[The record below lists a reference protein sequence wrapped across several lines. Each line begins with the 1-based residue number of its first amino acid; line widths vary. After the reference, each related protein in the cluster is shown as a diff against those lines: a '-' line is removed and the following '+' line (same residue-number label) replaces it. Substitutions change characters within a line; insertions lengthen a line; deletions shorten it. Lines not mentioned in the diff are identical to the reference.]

1 MICFTRIPLKDFIK
15 KHNPQEPKKETI
27 ENFEKEI
34 NNLLEN
40 APKQDDEEFQ
50 KNEINKF
57 LKNTYG
63 YDCNTYKKV
72 DSAIYVDGEVRVLIE
87 VKALNNR
94 NEFPKNREN
103 PISKAFCQMVL
114 YFLEEIEKEK
124 NNSLKHTIICNAHEF
139 FLFDCKD
146 LLFLKEDK
154 RIKDFYKKCAKKEG
168 TDSSK
173 PKFYKD
179 LEQYLQED
187 FQGELR
193 YTHFNLSNYDPKE
206 LPLIYQV
213 LSQEVLLKQRK
224 TLDANT
230 LNKDFYEELL
240 YILGL
245 EEQNDKGKIL
255 IKPSRTQNS
264 LSAALKKKYEN
275 LDDEEVMALLIA
287 WNNRIL
293 FLRLLESLLISF
305 KHFEKPFL
313 TTENF
318 KDFNALNTLF
328 FEVLAKKNSERSLN
342 KEDKILEKIPYLN
355 SSLFDQTPL
364 ELKGHEIRLLENKK
378 LELYQN
384 SVLKKHENYQ
394 EKKELPLLKYLFEF
408 LRLYKFTTTPKDI
421 KDNTDTSESRLI
433 NPSVL
438 GLVFEKLNGY
448 KEGSFYTPS
457 FITSYMC
464 KESITPIVLDKF
476 NAIYQWDC
484 ENLKALR
491 EKIDRNFS
499 NEKAKEYLNTLLTLR
514 ICDPAVGSGHFLV
527 SALNEMVLIAYE
539 LGLIASLYRH
549 ELRLENDEII
559 IHHAQT
565 GEIFNYKKPHSEND
579 PHHQIQ
585 KELFELKKDIIE
597 NCLFGVDINPN
608 SCEITKLRLWIELL
622 KYSYYIF
629 EKGKNTNNLE
639 TLPNIDINIKCANS
653 LVSRFALKDKALL
666 KTEKNKNLE
675 YYIAEYKEL
684 VKIYKDPKILES
696 LTRPIKDSNAVRKYA
711 KERLYQ
717 ELAQNPNKDFKKAL
731 NDRIEKIKEA
741 FKLTLEPPQKEL
753 KFKKFLKE
761 HLELYGKSIL
771 EEANDNG
778 LELEAL
784 ALEKKM
790 AHEGLFHD
798 YTPYPKLDKTD
809 KVVGL
814 EHFNRYVL
822 TSYKDLQD
830 ENERYANAL
839 EWRFEF
845 PEVLNDE
852 GDFLGFDCIIGNPPY
867 IRQEHIKDLKPLLQK
882 QYQDFY
888 NSTADI
894 YTYFFALAY
903 HLLKEKGFNAFIT
916 SNKYARAKY
925 GAKLRELL
933 LKKTTLVSYMEL
945 NALKVFESAAVD
957 TSIMSF
963 IKQTPPKESDFEYYE
978 PTPNDKDDLKS
989 TPHLPMKQNAL
1000 STESFIFANATLL
1013 DLRDKIESVGTPLKD
1028 WDIQINYGIKT
1039 GANEAFIIPTE
1050 KREEILKNCDDAQKD
1065 ERGMSERER
1074 TKELIKPILRGKD
1087 IKRYSYEWA
1096 DLWVI
1101 IAKFGSHEFLEV
1113 EYPTIYNHLLQYKD
1127 QLEQRGQCRYSR
1139 GPQNSNKPY
1148 PGQHHWLELDNNP
1161 KDSYLQDFE
1170 KEKIVYG
1177 EIVQEPRFYLDNGE
1191 CELGVFYAEAT
1202 SFILTGEHLRYL
1214 LGMLHSKLI
1223 TFAFKTFY
1231 AGGGLGESG
1240 YRYKKAFIERLP
1252 IPQITEK
1259 NQELA
1264 DKITD
1269 GAKQILA
1276 LKAKDP
1282 KANTQGLEKEIDAL
1296 VYQLY
1301 HLTDEEI
1308 KTIENGQ

>member
-1 MICFTRIPLKDFIK
+1 MIRFTRIPLKDFIK
-15 KHNPQEPKKETI
+15 KYNPQEPKKETI

-34 NNLLEN
+34 NSLLEN
-40 APKQDDEEFQ
+40 AKRQDDEEFQ

-57 LKNTYG
+57 FLKTYG
-63 YDCNTYKKV
+63 YDCNTNKKV

-87 VKALNNR
+87 AKALDKKT
-94 NEFPKNREN
+94 EFPKNREN
-103 PISKAFCQMVL
+103 PLSKAFCQMVF
-114 YFLEEIEKEK
+114 YFLKEIEN
-124 NNSLKHTIICNAHEF
+124 NNSLKHAIICNAHEF

-146 LLFLKEDK
+146 LLFLRDDK

-168 TDSSK
+168 TDPSTK
-173 PKFYKD
+173 RFYSD
-179 LEQYLQED
+179 LEEYLKKD
-187 FQGELR
+187 FKGELP
-193 YTHFNLSNYDPKE
+193 YTHFNLSSYDPKE
-206 LPLIYQV
+206 LPLIYSV
-213 LSQEVLLKQRK
+213 LSHEVLLKQRK

-255 IKPSRTQNS
+255 IKPSRTENS
-264 LSAALKKKYEN
+264 LSDALKGSYNN
-275 LDDEEVMALLIA
+275 LDDEEAMALLIA

-305 KHFEKPFL
+305 KHFEKPEKPEKRFL

-328 FEVLAKKNSERSLN
+328 FEVLAKKNSERLSEI

-364 ELKGHEIRLLENKK
+364 ELKGYEIKLLDNKK
-378 LELYQN
+378 LEIYKN
-384 SVLKKHENYQ
+384 SVLKKDNPKQ
-394 EKKELPLLKYLFEF
+394 EPLPLLEYFFAF

-476 NAIYQWDC
+476 NATYQWDC

-514 ICDPAVGSGHFLV
+514 VCDPAVGSGHFLV
-527 SALNEMVLIAYE
+527 SALNEMVWIAYK

-559 IHHAQT
+559 IHT
-565 GEIFNYKKPHSEND
+565 PKNEVFKYTIPHSEND
-579 PHHQIQ
+579 PHHHIQ
-585 KELFELKKDIIE
+585 KELFNLKKDIIE

-629 EKGKNTNNLE
+629 EKGKNTNALE

-653 LVSRFALKDKALL
+653 LISRFNLNDDLKKIPNI
-666 KTEKNKNLE
+666 KKK
-675 YYIAEYKEL
+675 IQEYKDL
-684 VKIYKDPKILES
+684 VAQYKDPNPLYPLNKQDLINKIQDLKNTFS
-696 LTRPIKDSNAVRKYA
+696 LTLKDPKTKA
-711 KERLYQ
+711 
-717 ELAQNPNKDFKKAL
+717 ELEKA
-731 NDRIEKIKEA
+731 IEKHIKKYNFFALDDKSLLDGLNYFTPSLFGTLKLSPKEEEEA
-741 FKLTLEPPQKEL
+741 FAS
-753 KFKKFLKE
+753 
-761 HLELYGKSIL
+761 YGRIR
-771 EEANDNG
+771 
-778 LELEAL
+778 AL
-784 ALEKKM
+784 RK
-790 AHEGLFHD
+790 
-798 YTPYPKLDKTD
+798 KLDD
-809 KVVGL
+809 ALSGR
-814 EHFNRYVL
+814 EY
-822 TSYKDLQD
+822 Q
-830 ENERYANAL
+830 NAF

-845 PEVLNDE
+845 PEVLDDE

-867 IRQEHIKDLKPLLQK
+867 IRQEQIKDLKPLLQK
-882 QYQDFY
+882 QYHDFY

-894 YTYFFALAY
+894 YTYFFALSF
-903 HLLKEKGFNAFIT
+903 HLLKEKGFSAFIT

-945 NALKVFESAAVD
+945 NALKVFESATVD
-957 TSIMSF
+957 TSIMNF
-963 IKQTPPKESDFEYYE
+963 IKQDPPKESRFKYYE
-978 PTPNDKDDLKS
+978 PTPNDKENLKN
-989 TPHLPMKQNAL
+989 TPYFPMRQNAL

-1013 DLRDKIESVGTPLKD
+1013 NLRDKIESIGTPLKD
-1028 WDIQINYGIKT
+1028 WDIQIYRGILT

-1050 KREEILKNCDDAQKD
+1050 KREEILNACKTQ
-1065 ERGMSERER
+1065 EERER
-1074 TKELIKPILRGKD
+1074 TDALIKPILRGKD

-1101 IAKFGSHEFLEV
+1101 NTHNGYTSNLKSKIPPIDIAK
-1113 EYPTIYNHLLQYKD
+1113 YPTTKAHLDAHWDTIATRCDQGDTPYNLRNCAY
-1127 QLEQRGQCRYSR
+1127 LE
-1139 GPQNSNKPY
+1139 
-1148 PGQHHWLELDNNP
+1148 
-1161 KDSYLQDFE
+1161 DFE
-1170 KEKIVYG
+1170 KEKIVYPC
-1177 EIVQEPRFYLDNGE
+1177 IMAKEPCFVYEEKG
-1191 CELGVFYAEAT
+1191 FYAPAPANIVTGNKIE
-1202 SFILTGEHLRYL
+1202 IKYLTAL
-1214 LGMLHSKLI
+1214 LNSKCI
-1223 TFAFKTFY
+1223 YFAIRKFY
-1231 AGGGLGESG
+1231 MGGGIEGEL
-1240 YRYKKAFIERLP
+1240 KTNNLEKIP
-1252 IPQITEK
+1252 IPKITPK

-1264 DKITD
+1264 HKITD
-1269 GAKQILA
+1269 CAERIL
-1276 LKAKDP
+1276 KSKEKDP
-1282 KANTQGLEKEIDAL
+1282 KANTQRLEKEIDAL

-1301 HLTDEEI
+1301 NLTDEEI
-1308 KTIENGQ
+1308 KIIEDGQ

>member
-1 MICFTRIPLKDFIK
+1 MMSFTRILLKDFIK
-15 KHNPQEPKKETI
+15 KYNPQEPKKETI

-34 NNLLEN
+34 NSLLEN
-40 APKQDDEEFQ
+40 APRQDDEEFQ
-50 KNEINKF
+50 KNEINSF

-63 YDCNTYKKV
+63 YRCNTHKKV
-72 DSAIYVDGEVRVLIE
+72 DSAIYVDKEVWVLIE

-94 NEFPKNREN
+94 NEFPKDREN
-103 PISKAFCQMVL
+103 PLSKAFCQMVF
-114 YFLEEIEKEK
+114 YFLEEIEN
-124 NNSLKHTIICNAHEF
+124 NNSLKHAIICNAHEF

-146 LLFLKEDK
+146 FRALFQNHK
-154 RIKDFYKKCAKKEG
+154 RITKLHKDCAKKEG
-168 TDSSK
+168 TDPSTK
-173 PKFYKD
+173 RFYSD
-179 LEQYLQED
+179 LEEYLKKD
-187 FQGELR
+187 FEGELP
-193 YTHFNLSNYDPKE
+193 YTHFNLSDDFKE

-213 LSQEVLLKQRK
+213 LSQEVLLKQKK

-264 LSAALKKKYEN
+264 LSAALKEKYKN

-328 FEVLAKKNSERSLN
+328 FEVLAKKNSERLKEI

-355 SSLFDQTPL
+355 SSLFDKTPL
-364 ELKGHEIRLLENKK
+364 ELKGHEIKLLDNKS
-378 LELYQN
+378 LEIYPK
-384 SVLKKHENYQ
+384 SVLKKHEDYQ
-394 EKKELPLLKYLFEF
+394 KDKPLPLLKYLFEF
-408 LRLYKFTTTPKDI
+408 LRLYDFTTTPKDI
-421 KDNTDTSESRLI
+421 KDNQNTSESRLI

-476 NAIYQWDC
+476 NQTYNIEC
-484 ENLKALR
+484 ENLTELKNYLQNSYKENKR
-491 EKIDRNFS
+491 
-499 NEKAKEYLNTLLTLR
+499 KEYLNTLLTLR

-527 SALNEMVLIAYE
+527 SALNEMVLVAYE
-539 LGLIASLYRH
+539 LGLIASLYACD
-549 ELRLENDEII
+549 LKLENDEII
-559 IHHAQT
+559 IHT
-565 GEIFNYKKPHSEND
+565 PEDKVFNYTIPHSEND
-579 PHHQIQ
+579 PHHHIQ

-629 EKGKNTNNLE
+629 EEGKNTNNLE
-639 TLPNIDINIKCANS
+639 TLPNIDINIKCGNS
-653 LVSRFALKDKALL
+653 LISRFALKDKALL

-771 EEANDNG
+771 EETNDNG

-798 YTPYPKLDKTD
+798 YTPYPKLDKSD

-845 PEVLNDE
+845 PEVLDDE
-852 GDFLGFDCIIGNPPY
+852 GNFLGFDCIIGNPPY

-894 YTYFFALAY
+894 YTYFFALAF
-903 HLLKEKGFNAFIT
+903 HLLKEKGFSAFIT
-916 SNKYARAKY
+916 SNKYAR
-925 GAKLRELL
+925 
-933 LKKTTLVSYMEL
+933 
-945 NALKVFESAAVD
+945 
-957 TSIMSF
+957 
-963 IKQTPPKESDFEYYE
+963 
-978 PTPNDKDDLKS
+978 
-989 TPHLPMKQNAL
+989 
-1000 STESFIFANATLL
+1000 
-1013 DLRDKIESVGTPLKD
+1013 
-1028 WDIQINYGIKT
+1028 
-1039 GANEAFIIPTE
+1039 
-1050 KREEILKNCDDAQKD
+1050 
-1065 ERGMSERER
+1065 
-1074 TKELIKPILRGKD
+1074 
-1087 IKRYSYEWA
+1087 
-1096 DLWVI
+1096 
-1101 IAKFGSHEFLEV
+1101 
-1113 EYPTIYNHLLQYKD
+1113 
-1127 QLEQRGQCRYSR
+1127 
-1139 GPQNSNKPY
+1139 
-1148 PGQHHWLELDNNP
+1148 
-1161 KDSYLQDFE
+1161 
-1170 KEKIVYG
+1170 
-1177 EIVQEPRFYLDNGE
+1177 
-1191 CELGVFYAEAT
+1191 
-1202 SFILTGEHLRYL
+1202 
-1214 LGMLHSKLI
+1214 
-1223 TFAFKTFY
+1223 
-1231 AGGGLGESG
+1231 
-1240 YRYKKAFIERLP
+1240 
-1252 IPQITEK
+1252 
-1259 NQELA
+1259 
-1264 DKITD
+1264 
-1269 GAKQILA
+1269 
-1276 LKAKDP
+1276 
-1282 KANTQGLEKEIDAL
+1282 
-1296 VYQLY
+1296 
-1301 HLTDEEI
+1301 
-1308 KTIENGQ
+1308 

>member
-1 MICFTRIPLKDFIK
+1 MIKFAHILLKDFIK

-34 NNLLEN
+34 NSLLEN
-40 APKQDDEEFQ
+40 APRQDDEEFQ

-57 LKNTYG
+57 LKNAYG
-63 YDCNTYKKV
+63 YDCNTNKKV
-72 DSAIYVDGEVRVLIE
+72 DSAIYVDKEVRVLIE
-87 VKALNNR
+87 VKALNNKT
-94 NEFPKNREN
+94 EFPKNREN
-103 PISKAFCQMVL
+103 PLSKAFCQMVL

-146 LLFLKEDK
+146 LLFLEKDK
-154 RIKDFYKKCAKKEG
+154 RIKKFYKNYAKKEG

-187 FQGELR
+187 FQGELP
-193 YTHFNLSNYDPKE
+193 YTHFNLSDDFKE

-213 LSQEVLLKQRK
+213 LSQEILLKQRK

-245 EEQNDKGKIL
+245 EEQNEKGKTL

-264 LSAALKKKYEN
+264 LSYALKEQYNN

-305 KHFEKPFL
+305 KHFENPFL

-318 KDFNALNTLF
+318 NDFNALNTLF
-328 FEVLAKKNSERSLN
+328 FEVLAKKNSERLKEI

-355 SSLFDQTPL
+355 SSLFDKTPL
-364 ELKGHEIRLLENKK
+364 ELKGHEIKLLDNKK
-378 LELYQN
+378 LEIYKN
-384 SVLKKHENYQ
+384 SVLKKDKDYQ
-394 EKKELPLLKYLFEF
+394 KEKALPLLKYLFAF

-421 KDNTDTSESRLI
+421 KDNTNTSESSLI

-476 NAIYQWDC
+476 NAIYQWNC

-491 EKIDRNFS
+491 GKIDRNFS
-499 NEKAKEYLNTLLTLR
+499 NEKAKEYLQLLLTLR
-514 ICDPAVGSGHFLV
+514 VCDPAVGSGHFLV
-527 SALNEMVLIAYE
+527 SALNEMVLIAYK
-539 LGLIASLYRH
+539 LGFITSLYRH

-559 IHHAQT
+559 IHT
-565 GEIFNYKKPHSEND
+565 PKNEVFKYTIPHSEND

-585 KELFELKKDIIE
+585 KELFNLKKDIIE

-629 EKGKNTNNLE
+629 EEGKNTNALE

-653 LVSRFALKDKALL
+653 LIFNFPLNSKLTIGQTLEFS
-666 KTEKNKNLE
+666 KNLKAE
-675 YYIAEYKEL
+675 IKEYKNSVML
-684 VKIYKDPKILES
+684 YKEGLGEKTKILQNIAKLKSLIINYFIEQHQAKRHLKES
-696 LTRPIKDSNAVRKYA
+696 LKAFISEYGDGIFDISTAFGMEMLKIARHKENNYRFNPTLTKKQPSPIGVEAN
-711 KERLYQ
+711 RL
-717 ELAQNPNKDFKKAL
+717 L
-731 NDRIEKIKEA
+731 IKIKECY
-741 FKLTLEPPQKEL
+741 E
-753 KFKKFLKE
+753 
-761 HLELYGKSIL
+761 IL
-771 EEANDNG
+771 ENLKNSKA
-778 LELEAL
+778 
-784 ALEKKM
+784 
-790 AHEGLFHD
+790 F
-798 YTPYPKLDKTD
+798 
-809 KVVGL
+809 
-814 EHFNRYVL
+814 
-822 TSYKDLQD
+822 
-830 ENERYANAL
+830 

-845 PEVLNDE
+845 PEVLDDE

-867 IRQEHIKDLKPLLQK
+867 IRQEQIKDIKPLLQK

-903 HLLKEKGFNAFIT
+903 HLLKEKGFSAFIT

-925 GAKLRELL
+925 GAKLREWL

-963 IKQTPPKESDFEYYE
+963 IKQTPPKESGFKYYE
-978 PTPNDKDDLKS
+978 PTPNDKENLKS
-989 TPHLPMKQNAL
+989 TPFLLMKQNAL

-1013 DLRDKIESVGTPLKD
+1013 DLKDKIESIGTPLKD

-1039 GANEAFIIPTE
+1039 GANEAFIITTE
-1050 KREEILKNCDDAQKD
+1050 KRDAILNACKTQEERKRT
-1065 ERGMSERER
+1065 ER
-1074 TKELIKPILRGKD
+1074 LIKPILRGKD
-1087 IKRYSYEWA
+1087 IKRYSYEWVH
-1096 DLWVI
+1096 LWVI
-1101 IAKFGSHEFLEV
+1101 NTHNGYTSALKSKIPPIDIAKYPATKAHLDAHYDAIATRCDQGDTPYHLRNCAYLE
-1113 EYPTIYNHLLQYKD
+1113 
-1127 QLEQRGQCRYSR
+1127 
-1139 GPQNSNKPY
+1139 
-1148 PGQHHWLELDNNP
+1148 
-1161 KDSYLQDFE
+1161 DFE

-1191 CELGVFYAEAT
+1191 CELGYFYAEAT

-1264 DKITD
+1264 RKITD
-1269 GAKQILA
+1269 CAKQILA
-1276 LKAKDP
+1276 LKEKDP
-1282 KANTQGLEKEIDAL
+1282 KANTQKLEKEIDAL

>member
-1 MICFTRIPLKDFIK
+1 MDYKKLDLPNTNYPSKEQLKAFETAFNTFLETNPQENENHQNDAFNDLLKGVFKYKVKPTKKIDSAILNDNGKVEVIIEFKALKNPNEFIKKDDLNVKALHESLFYYLIEREDGNNNLKHLILATIKELYIIDANEFEVFNKDKEIENAFKNCHDRKGNDTRTEAFYDVCQKRLNELDHSLKYHHIPLK
-15 KHNPQEPKKETI
+15 KE
-27 ENFEKEI
+27 
-34 NNLLEN
+34 NL
-40 APKQDDEEFQ
+40 A
-50 KNEINKF
+50 
-57 LKNTYG
+57 
-63 YDCNTYKKV
+63 
-72 DSAIYVDGEVRVLIE
+72 
-87 VKALNNR
+87 
-94 NEFPKNREN
+94 
-103 PISKAFCQMVL
+103 
-114 YFLEEIEKEK
+114 
-124 NNSLKHTIICNAHEF
+124 
-139 FLFDCKD
+139 
-146 LLFLKEDK
+146 
-154 RIKDFYKKCAKKEG
+154 
-168 TDSSK
+168 
-173 PKFYKD
+173 
-179 LEQYLQED
+179 
-187 FQGELR
+187 
-193 YTHFNLSNYDPKE
+193 
-206 LPLIYQV
+206 LIYQA
-213 LSQEVLLKQRK
+213 LSHNFLLKIPK
-224 TLDANT
+224 YSDANT

-264 LSAALKKKYEN
+264 LSDALKKKYKN

-305 KHFEKPFL
+305 EHFKKPFL

-328 FEVLAKKNSERSLN
+328 FEVLAKKNNERLSEI

-355 SSLFDQTPL
+355 SSLFDKTPL
-364 ELKGHEIRLLENKK
+364 ELKGHEIKLLDNKK
-378 LELYQN
+378 LEIYKN
-384 SVLKKHENYQ
+384 SVLKKHEDYQ
-394 EKKELPLLKYLFEF
+394 KQKDLPLLKYLFEF
-408 LRLYKFTTTPKDI
+408 LRVYDFTTTPKDI
-421 KDNTDTSESRLI
+421 KDNQNKSESRLI

-457 FITSYMC
+457 FITGYMC

-476 NAIYQWDC
+476 NATYQWDC

-527 SALNEMVLIAYE
+527 SALNEMVWVAYK

-549 ELRLENDEII
+549 EIRLENDEII
-559 IHHAQT
+559 IHT
-565 GEIFNYKKPHSEND
+565 PEDKIFNYTIPLREND

-585 KELFELKKDIIE
+585 KELFELKKNIIE

-629 EKGKNTNNLE
+629 EEGKNTNNLE

-653 LVSRFALKDKALL
+653 LISRFALKDKALL
-666 KTEKNKNLE
+666 KNEKNKNLK
-675 YYIAEYKEL
+675 YSIAEYKEL
-684 VKIYKDPKILES
+684 VKIYKDPKILET
-696 LTRPIKDSNAVRKYA
+696 LTHPIKDSNAVRKYA

-717 ELAQNPNKDFKKAL
+717 ESAQNPNKDFKKAL
-731 NDRIEKIKEA
+731 NDRIEKIKEV
-741 FKLTLEPPQKEL
+741 FKLTLDPSQKEL

-761 HLELYGKSIL
+761 HLELYGRSIL
-771 EEANDNG
+771 EETNDNG

-784 ALEKKM
+784 ALEKQM
-790 AHEGLFHD
+790 ANLFFD
-798 YTPYPKLDKTD
+798 YKPYPKLDKSD

-845 PEVLNDE
+845 PEVLDDE

-867 IRQEHIKDLKPLLQK
+867 IRQEQIRDIKPLLQK

-894 YTYFFALAY
+894 YTYFFALSY
-903 HLLKEKGFNAFIT
+903 RLLKEKGFSAFIT

-925 GAKLRELL
+925 GAQLRGLL
-933 LKKTTLVSYMEL
+933 LKKTTIVSYMEL

-963 IKQTPPKESDFEYYE
+963 IKQTPPKESSFNYYE

-989 TPHLPMKQNAL
+989 TPFLLMKQNAL
-1000 STESFIFANATLL
+1000 STESFIFANTTLL

-1028 WDIQINYGIKT
+1028 WDIQIYRGILT

-1050 KREEILKNCDDAQKD
+1050 KRDAILNACKTQ
-1065 ERGMSERER
+1065 EERER
-1074 TKELIKPILRGKD
+1074 TEALIKPILRGKD

-1096 DLWVI
+1096 GEWIVATFPSLKLDIDDYPSLKTYLSQFRPRIDQSGEKDCRKKTSNQWFETQDT
-1101 IAKFGSHEFLEV
+1101 IAYHRE
-1113 EYPTIYNHLLQYKD
+1113 
-1127 QLEQRGQCRYSR
+1127 
-1139 GPQNSNKPY
+1139 
-1148 PGQHHWLELDNNP
+1148 
-1161 KDSYLQDFE
+1161 FE

-1191 CELGVFYAEAT
+1191 CELGYFYAEAT
-1202 SFILTGEHLRYL
+1202 SFILTGEHLHYL

-1252 IPQITEK
+1252 IPKITSK

-1264 DKITD
+1264 RKITAC
-1269 GAKQILA
+1269 AKAILEA
-1276 LKAKDP
+1276 KEKDP
-1282 KANTQGLEKEIDAL
+1282 KANTQRLEKEIDAL

-1301 HLTDEEI
+1301 NLTAEEI
-1308 KTIENGQ
+1308 KIIEAGQEIKSALP

>member
-1 MICFTRIPLKDFIK
+1 MMSFARISLKDFIK
-15 KHNPQEPKKETI
+15 KYNPPTPTTETI

-34 NNLLEN
+34 NSLLEK
-40 APKQDDEEFQ
+40 APRQDDEEFQ

-57 LKNTYG
+57 LEKTCG
-63 YDCNTYKKV
+63 YDCNTNKKV
-72 DSAIYVDGEVRVLIE
+72 DSAIYVDREVQVLIE
-87 VKALNNR
+87 VKALNKKT
-94 NEFPKNREN
+94 EFPKNKEN
-103 PISKAFCQMVL
+103 PLSKAFCQMVL
-114 YFLEEIEKEK
+114 YFLEEREKEK

-146 LLFLKEDK
+146 LLFLKEDQ
-154 RIKDFYKKCAKKEG
+154 RIKKFYKNYAQKEG

-173 PKFYKD
+173 PKFYED
-179 LEQYLQED
+179 LEQYLKED
-187 FQGELR
+187 FQGKLP
-193 YTHFNLSNYDPKE
+193 YTYFNLNDDFKE

-213 LSQEVLLKQRK
+213 LSQEVLLKQKK

-245 EEQNDKGKIL
+245 EEQNEKGKIL
-255 IKPSRTQNS
+255 IKPSRTKNS
-264 LSAALKKKYEN
+264 LSDALKGSYNN

-305 KHFEKPFL
+305 NHFENPFL

-318 KDFNALNTLF
+318 NDFNALNTLF
-328 FEVLAKKNSERSLN
+328 FEVLAKKNSERLKEI
-342 KEDKILEKIPYLN
+342 KEDKILQKIPYLN

-364 ELKGHEIRLLENKK
+364 ESKGHEIKLLNNKP
-378 LELYQN
+378 LEIYPK
-384 SVLKKHENYQ
+384 SVLKKHEEYQ
-394 EKKELPLLKYLFEF
+394 KQKDWTLLEYLFEF
-408 LRLYKFTTTPKDI
+408 LRLYDFTTTPKDI
-421 KDNTDTSESRLI
+421 KDNQNKSESRLI

-476 NAIYQWDC
+476 NQTYKIEC
-484 ENLKALR
+484 EKLTELKNYLKNSYKENKR
-491 EKIDRNFS
+491 
-499 NEKAKEYLNTLLTLR
+499 KEYLQLLLTLR
-514 ICDPAVGSGHFLV
+514 VCDPAVGSGHFLV

-559 IHHAQT
+559 IHT
-565 GEIFNYKKPHSEND
+565 PEDKIFKYTIPHSEND

-653 LVSRFALKDKALL
+653 LISRFSLHDDLKKIPNI
-666 KTEKNKNLE
+666 KQK
-675 YYIAEYKEL
+675 IQEYKDL
-684 VKIYKDPKILES
+684 VAQYKDPNPLYPLNKADLINKIQDLKNTFSITLKDPKTKAELE
-696 LTRPIKDSNAVRKYA
+696 
-711 KERLYQ
+711 
-717 ELAQNPNKDFKKAL
+717 KA
-731 NDRIEKIKEA
+731 IEKHIKKYNFFALDDKSLLDGLDYFIPSLFGTLKLSPKEEEEA
-741 FKLTLEPPQKEL
+741 FAS
-753 KFKKFLKE
+753 
-761 HLELYGKSIL
+761 YGRIR
-771 EEANDNG
+771 
-778 LELEAL
+778 AL
-784 ALEKKM
+784 RK
-790 AHEGLFHD
+790 
-798 YTPYPKLDKTD
+798 KLDD
-809 KVVGL
+809 ALSGG
-814 EHFNRYVL
+814 EYH
-822 TSYKDLQD
+822 
-830 ENERYANAL
+830 NAF

-845 PEVLNDE
+845 PEVLDDE

-903 HLLKEKGFNAFIT
+903 HLLKEKGFSAFIT

-933 LKKTTLVSYMEL
+933 FKKTTLVSYMEL

-957 TSIMSF
+957 TSIIHF
-963 IKQTPPKESDFEYYE
+963 IKQTPPKESDFKYYE
-978 PTPNDKDDLKS
+978 PIENDKENLKN
-989 TPHLPMKQNAL
+989 TPHLLMKQNAL

-1028 WDIQINYGIKT
+1028 WDIQIYRGILT

-1050 KREEILKNCDDAQKD
+1050 KRDEILNACKTQ
-1065 ERGMSERER
+1065 EERER
-1074 TKELIKPILRGKD
+1074 TERLIKPILRGKD

-1096 DLWVI
+1096 HLWVI
-1101 IAKFGSHEFLEV
+1101 NTHNGYTSATKSKIPPIDIEKYPATKAHLDSHHDAIVTRCDQGDTPYHLRNCAYLE
-1113 EYPTIYNHLLQYKD
+1113 
-1127 QLEQRGQCRYSR
+1127 
-1139 GPQNSNKPY
+1139 
-1148 PGQHHWLELDNNP
+1148 
-1161 KDSYLQDFE
+1161 DFE

-1191 CELGVFYAEAT
+1191 CGLGYFYAEAT

-1252 IPQITEK
+1252 IPKITEK

-1264 DKITD
+1264 DKIIALVD
-1269 GAKQILA
+1269 KIL
-1276 LKAKDP
+1276 KSKEKDP
-1282 KANTQGLEKEIDAL
+1282 KANTQRLEKEIDAL

-1308 KTIENGQ
+1308 KIIEDGQ

>member
-1 MICFTRIPLKDFIK
+1 MDYKKLDLPNTNYPNQEQLKAFETAFNTFLETNQQENENHHNDAFNDLLKGVFKYKVKPTKKIDSAILNENNKVEVIIEFKALKNPNEFIKKGDLNVKALHESLLYYLIERKEGNNNLKRLILGTIKELYIIDANEFEVFNKDKEIQKAFEDCHDKKGNDPHTKAFYDACQKRLNELDRSLKYHHIPLK
-15 KHNPQEPKKETI
+15 KE
-27 ENFEKEI
+27 
-34 NNLLEN
+34 NL
-40 APKQDDEEFQ
+40 A
-50 KNEINKF
+50 
-57 LKNTYG
+57 
-63 YDCNTYKKV
+63 
-72 DSAIYVDGEVRVLIE
+72 
-87 VKALNNR
+87 
-94 NEFPKNREN
+94 
-103 PISKAFCQMVL
+103 
-114 YFLEEIEKEK
+114 
-124 NNSLKHTIICNAHEF
+124 
-139 FLFDCKD
+139 
-146 LLFLKEDK
+146 
-154 RIKDFYKKCAKKEG
+154 
-168 TDSSK
+168 
-173 PKFYKD
+173 
-179 LEQYLQED
+179 
-187 FQGELR
+187 
-193 YTHFNLSNYDPKE
+193 
-206 LPLIYQV
+206 LIYQV
-213 LSQEVLLKQRK
+213 LSPNFLLKIPK
-224 TLDANT
+224 YSDANT

-245 EEQNDKGKIL
+245 EEKNEKGKIL

-264 LSAALKKKYEN
+264 LSYALKKQYKN

-318 KDFNALNTLF
+318 EDFKDLNTLF

-355 SSLFDQTPL
+355 SSLFDKTPL
-364 ELKGHEIRLLENKK
+364 ELKGYEIRFLENKK

-384 SVLKKHENYQ
+384 SVLKKHEEYQ
-394 EKKELPLLKYLFEF
+394 KQKDLPLLKYLFEF
-408 LRLYKFTTTPKDI
+408 LRVYDFTTTPKDI
-421 KDNTDTSESRLI
+421 KDNQNKSESRLI

-464 KESITPIVLDKF
+464 KESITPIVRDKF
-476 NAIYQWDC
+476 NATYQWDC
-484 ENLKALR
+484 KDLEALR

-527 SALNEMVLIAYE
+527 SALNEMVLIAYK

-559 IHHAQT
+559 IHT
-565 GEIFNYKKPHSEND
+565 PEDKVFNYTIPHSEND

-585 KELFELKKDIIE
+585 KELFELKKSIIE

-629 EKGKNTNNLE
+629 EEGKNTNNLE

-653 LVSRFALKDKALL
+653 LISRFNLNDDLKKIPNI
-666 KTEKNKNLE
+666 KKK
-675 YYIAEYKEL
+675 IQEYKDL
-684 VKIYKDPKILES
+684 VAQYKDPNPLYPLNKQDLINKIQDLKNTFS
-696 LTRPIKDSNAVRKYA
+696 LTLKDPKTKA
-711 KERLYQ
+711 
-717 ELAQNPNKDFKKAL
+717 ELEKA
-731 NDRIEKIKEA
+731 IEKHITNYNDFALDDKSLLTGLNYFIPSLFGTPKLSPKEEEEA
-741 FKLTLEPPQKEL
+741 FAS
-753 KFKKFLKE
+753 
-761 HLELYGKSIL
+761 YGRIRSLRK
-771 EEANDNG
+771 
-778 LELEAL
+778 
-784 ALEKKM
+784 
-790 AHEGLFHD
+790 
-798 YTPYPKLDKTD
+798 KLDD
-809 KVVGL
+809 ALSGG
-814 EHFNRYVL
+814 EYH
-822 TSYKDLQD
+822 
-830 ENERYANAL
+830 NAF

-845 PEVLNDE
+845 PEVLDDE
-852 GDFLGFDCIIGNPPY
+852 GEFLGFDCIIGNPPY

-888 NSTADI
+888 NSSSDI
-894 YTYFFALAY
+894 YTYFFALAFN
-903 HLLKEKGFNAFIT
+903 LLKEKGFNAFIT

-957 TSIMSF
+957 TSIIHF
-963 IKQTPPKESDFEYYE
+963 IKQPPLKESVFKYYE
-978 PTPNDKDDLKS
+978 PTENDKENLKN
-989 TPHLPMKQNAL
+989 TPSLLMRQNAL
-1000 STESFIFANATLL
+1000 QTESFIFANTTLL
-1013 DLRDKIESVGTPLKD
+1013 DLRDKIESIGTPLKD

-1050 KREEILKNCDDAQKD
+1050 KREEILNACKTQ
-1065 ERGMSERER
+1065 EERER
-1074 TKELIKPILRGKD
+1074 TERLIKPILRGKD

-1096 DLWVI
+1096 GEWVI
-1101 IAKFGSHEFLEV
+1101 NTHNGYTSAPKSKIPPIDIEKYPATKAHLDSHYDTIATRCDQGDTPYHLRNCAYLE
-1113 EYPTIYNHLLQYKD
+1113 
-1127 QLEQRGQCRYSR
+1127 
-1139 GPQNSNKPY
+1139 
-1148 PGQHHWLELDNNP
+1148 
-1161 KDSYLQDFE
+1161 DFE

-1191 CELGVFYAEAT
+1191 CELGYFYAEAT
-1202 SFILTGEHLRYL
+1202 SFILTGGHLRYL

-1269 GAKQILA
+1269 CAERILKS
-1276 LKAKDP
+1276 KAKDP
-1282 KANTQGLEKEIDAL
+1282 KANTQELEQEIDAL

-1308 KTIENGQ
+1308 KIIEDGQ

>member
-1 MICFTRIPLKDFIK
+1 MITFTHIPLKDFIK
-15 KHNPQEPKKETI
+15 KYNPQTPTTETI
-27 ENFEKEI
+27 EKFEKEI
-34 NNLLEN
+34 KSLLEN
-40 APKQDDEEFQ
+40 APRQDDEEFQ
-50 KNEINKF
+50 KNEINSF

-63 YDCNTYKKV
+63 YCCNTNKKV
-72 DSAIYVDGEVRVLIE
+72 DSAIYVDEEVQVLIE
-87 VKALNNR
+87 VKALNKKT
-94 NEFPKNREN
+94 EFPKNREN
-103 PISKAFCQMVL
+103 PLSKAFCQMVL
-114 YFLEEIEKEK
+114 YFLEEREKEK

-146 LLFLKEDK
+146 LLFLNDDK
-154 RIKDFYKKCAKKEG
+154 RIKKFYKNYAQKEG

-173 PKFYKD
+173 PKFYED
-179 LEQYLQED
+179 LEQYLKED
-187 FQGELR
+187 FQGKLP
-193 YTHFNLSNYDPKE
+193 YTYFNLNDDFKE

-245 EEQNDKGKIL
+245 EEQNEKGKTL

-264 LSAALKKKYEN
+264 LSYALKEQYKN

-313 TTENF
+313 TTDNF

-328 FEVLAKKNSERSLN
+328 FEVLAKKNSERSQAI

-355 SSLFDQTPL
+355 SSLFDETPL
-364 ELKGHEIRLLENKK
+364 ELKGHEIKLLNNEP
-378 LELYQN
+378 LEIYPK
-384 SVLKKHENYQ
+384 SVLKKDNPKQ
-394 EKKELPLLKYLFEF
+394 KDLPLLKYLFEF
-408 LRLYKFTTTPKDI
+408 LRVYDFTTTPKDI
-421 KDNTDTSESRLI
+421 KDNQNKSESRLI

-464 KESITPIVLDKF
+464 KESIESIVLDKF
-476 NAIYQWDC
+476 NATYQWDC
-484 ENLKALR
+484 ENLEALR

-527 SALNEMVLIAYE
+527 SALNEMVWVAYE
-539 LGLIASLYRH
+539 LGLIASLYRY

-559 IHHAQT
+559 IHHTIT
-565 GEIFNYKKPHSEND
+565 GEVFKYTIPHSEND
-579 PHHQIQ
+579 PHHHIQ
-585 KELFELKKDIIE
+585 KELFNLKKDIIE

-629 EKGKNTNNLE
+629 EEGKNTNNLE
-639 TLPNIDINIKCANS
+639 TLPNIDINIKCGNS
-653 LVSRFALKDKALL
+653 LISRFNLNDDLKKIPNI
-666 KTEKNKNLE
+666 KQK
-675 YYIAEYKEL
+675 IQEYKDL
-684 VKIYKDPKILES
+684 VAQYKDPNPLYPLNKQDLINKIQDLKNTFS
-696 LTRPIKDSNAVRKYA
+696 LTLKDPKTKA
-711 KERLYQ
+711 
-717 ELAQNPNKDFKKAL
+717 ELEKA
-731 NDRIEKIKEA
+731 IEKHIKKYNFFALDDKSLLDGLNYFIPSLFGTLKLSPKEEEEA
-741 FKLTLEPPQKEL
+741 FAS
-753 KFKKFLKE
+753 
-761 HLELYGKSIL
+761 YGRIR
-771 EEANDNG
+771 
-778 LELEAL
+778 AL
-784 ALEKKM
+784 RK
-790 AHEGLFHD
+790 
-798 YTPYPKLDKTD
+798 KLDD
-809 KVVGL
+809 ALSGG
-814 EHFNRYVL
+814 EYH
-822 TSYKDLQD
+822 
-830 ENERYANAL
+830 NAF

-845 PEVLNDE
+845 PEVLDDE
-852 GDFLGFDCIIGNPPY
+852 GNFLGFDCIIGNPPY

-903 HLLKEKGFNAFIT
+903 HLLKEKGFSAFIT

-933 LKKTTLVSYMEL
+933 LKKTTLASYMEL
-945 NALKVFESAAVD
+945 NAFKKVFESATVD
-957 TSIMSF
+957 TSIISF
-963 IKQTPPKESDFEYYE
+963 IKQPPLKESVFKYYE
-978 PTPNDKDDLKS
+978 PTENDKENLKN
-989 TPHLPMKQNAL
+989 TPSLLMRQNAL

-1013 DLRDKIESVGTPLKD
+1013 DLRDKIESVGIPLKD

-1050 KREEILKNCDDAQKD
+1050 KRDEILNACKTQ
-1065 ERGMSERER
+1065 EERER
-1074 TKELIKPILRGKD
+1074 TERLIKPILRGKD

-1096 DLWVI
+1096 GEWVI
-1101 IAKFGSHEFLEV
+1101 FIPWHFPNTGSPKDMEQNEKDFSIH
-1113 EYPTIYNHLLQYKD
+1113 YPIIYAHLLSHKD
-1127 QLEQRGQCRYSR
+1127 ELLKRNKDETGKRYEWYCLQR
-1139 GPQNSNKPY
+1139 
-1148 PGQHHWLELDNNP
+1148 WAA
-1161 KDSYLQDFE
+1161 SYYQDFE

-1191 CELGVFYAEAT
+1191 CELGGFYAEAT

-1223 TFAFKTFY
+1223 TFVFKTFY

-1252 IPQITEK
+1252 IPKITHK

-1264 DKITD
+1264 GKITD
-1269 GAKQILA
+1269 YAERILKS
-1276 LKAKDP
+1276 KAKDP

-1301 HLTDEEI
+1301 NLTDEEI
-1308 KTIENGQ
+1308 KIIENGQ

>member
-1 MICFTRIPLKDFIK
+1 MIRFAHISLKDFIK
-15 KHNPQEPKKETI
+15 KYNPQEPKKETI

-34 NNLLEN
+34 NSLLEN
-40 APKQDDEEFQ
+40 APRQDDEEFQ

-57 LKNTYG
+57 LKNAYG
-63 YDCNTYKKV
+63 YECNTRKKV
-72 DSAIYVDGEVRVLIE
+72 DSAIYVDKEVRVLIE
-87 VKALNNR
+87 VKALNNKT
-94 NEFPKNREN
+94 EFPKNREN
-103 PISKAFCQMVL
+103 PLSKAFCQMVL

-154 RIKDFYKKCAKKEG
+154 RIKKFYENYAKKEG

-173 PKFYKD
+173 PRFYED

-187 FQGELR
+187 FQGELP
-193 YTHFNLSNYDPKE
+193 YTHFNLSDGFKE
-206 LPLIYQV
+206 LPLIYRI
-213 LSQEVLLKQRK
+213 LSHEVLLKQRK

-264 LSAALKKKYEN
+264 LSDALKKKYKD

-305 KHFEKPFL
+305 EHFKNPFL

-318 KDFNALNTLF
+318 KDFNALNDLF
-328 FEVLAKKNSERSLN
+328 FEVLAKKNNERLSEI

-355 SSLFDQTPL
+355 SSLFDKTPL
-364 ELKGHEIRLLENKK
+364 ELKGHEIKLLDNKK
-378 LELYQN
+378 LEIYKN

-394 EKKELPLLKYLFEF
+394 KEKKDLPLLKYLFEF
-408 LRLYKFTTTPKDI
+408 LRLYDFTTTPKDI
-421 KDNTDTSESRLI
+421 KDNQNTSESRLI

-464 KESITPIVLDKF
+464 KESITPIVRDKF

-484 ENLKALR
+484 KDLEALKG
-491 EKIDRNFS
+491 KIDRNFY
-499 NEKAKEYLNTLLTLR
+499 NQKAKEYLNTLLTLR
-514 ICDPAVGSGHFLV
+514 VCDPAVGSGHFLV
-527 SALNEMVLIAYE
+527 SALNEMVWVAYE

-549 ELRLENDEII
+549 DLKLENDEII
-559 IHHAQT
+559 IHT
-565 GEIFNYKKPHSEND
+565 PENKIFNYTIPHSEND
-579 PHHQIQ
+579 PHHHIQ
-585 KELFELKKDIIE
+585 KELFELKKSIIE

-629 EKGKNTNNLE
+629 EEGKNTNALE

-653 LVSRFALKDKALL
+653 LISRFNLNDDLKKIPNI
-666 KTEKNKNLE
+666 KKK
-675 YYIAEYKEL
+675 IQEYKDL
-684 VKIYKDPKILES
+684 VAQYKDPNPLYPLNKQDLINKIQDLKNTFS
-696 LTRPIKDSNAVRKYA
+696 LTLKDPKTKA
-711 KERLYQ
+711 
-717 ELAQNPNKDFKKAL
+717 ELEKA
-731 NDRIEKIKEA
+731 IEKHITNYNDFALDDKSLLTGLNYFIPSLFGTPKLSPKEEA
-741 FKLTLEPPQKEL
+741 FAS
-753 KFKKFLKE
+753 
-761 HLELYGKSIL
+761 YGRIR
-771 EEANDNG
+771 
-778 LELEAL
+778 AL
-784 ALEKKM
+784 RK
-790 AHEGLFHD
+790 
-798 YTPYPKLDKTD
+798 KLDD
-809 KVVGL
+809 ALSGR
-814 EHFNRYVL
+814 EY
-822 TSYKDLQD
+822 Q
-830 ENERYANAL
+830 NAF

-845 PEVLNDE
+845 PEVLDDE

-867 IRQEHIKDLKPLLQK
+867 IRQEHIKDIKPLLEK

-894 YTYFFALAY
+894 YTYFFALAF
-903 HLLKEKGFNAFIT
+903 HLLKEKGFSAFIT

-945 NALKVFESAAVD
+945 NALKVFESATVD
-957 TSIMSF
+957 TSIISF
-963 IKQTPPKESDFEYYE
+963 IKQPPPKESGFKYYE
-978 PTPNDKDDLKS
+978 PTPDDKNDLKS
-989 TPHLPMKQNAL
+989 AHSLPMKQNAL

-1028 WDIQINYGIKT
+1028 WDIQIYRGILT
-1039 GANEAFIIPTE
+1039 GANEAFIITTE
-1050 KREEILKNCDDAQKD
+1050 KRDAILNACKTQ
-1065 ERGMSERER
+1065 EERER
-1074 TKELIKPILRGKD
+1074 TERLIKPILRGKD

-1096 DLWVI
+1096 HLWVI
-1101 IAKFGSHEFLEV
+1101 NTHNGYTSAFKSKIPPIDIAKYPATKAHLDSHYDTIATRCDQGDTPYHLRNCAYLE
-1113 EYPTIYNHLLQYKD
+1113 
-1127 QLEQRGQCRYSR
+1127 
-1139 GPQNSNKPY
+1139 
-1148 PGQHHWLELDNNP
+1148 
-1161 KDSYLQDFE
+1161 DFE
-1170 KEKIVYG
+1170 KEKIVWA
-1177 EIVQEPRFYLDNGE
+1177 EMTDEPRFIYDNKGFYTNQTCYFIARDDKYLFAILNSKVIYFFMHQMASNLGE
-1191 CELGVFYAEAT
+1191 GVFRW
-1202 SFILTGEHLRYL
+1202 I
-1214 LGMLHSKLI
+1214 KQ
-1223 TFAFKTFY
+1223 
-1231 AGGGLGESG
+1231 
-1240 YRYKKAFIERLP
+1240 FIERLP
-1252 IPQITEK
+1252 IPKITPQ

-1276 LKAKDP
+1276 LKGKDP
-1282 KANTQGLEKEIDAL
+1282 EANTQKLEKEIDAL

-1301 HLTDEEI
+1301 NLTDEEI
-1308 KTIENGQ
+1308 KIIENGQ

>member
-1 MICFTRIPLKDFIK
+1 
-15 KHNPQEPKKETI
+15 
-27 ENFEKEI
+27 
-34 NNLLEN
+34 
-40 APKQDDEEFQ
+40 
-50 KNEINKF
+50 
-57 LKNTYG
+57 
-63 YDCNTYKKV
+63 
-72 DSAIYVDGEVRVLIE
+72 
-87 VKALNNR
+87 
-94 NEFPKNREN
+94 
-103 PISKAFCQMVL
+103 
-114 YFLEEIEKEK
+114 
-124 NNSLKHTIICNAHEF
+124 
-139 FLFDCKD
+139 
-146 LLFLKEDK
+146 
-154 RIKDFYKKCAKKEG
+154 
-168 TDSSK
+168 
-173 PKFYKD
+173 
-179 LEQYLQED
+179 
-187 FQGELR
+187 
-193 YTHFNLSNYDPKE
+193 
-206 LPLIYQV
+206 
-213 LSQEVLLKQRK
+213 
-224 TLDANT
+224 
-230 LNKDFYEELL
+230 
-240 YILGL
+240 
-245 EEQNDKGKIL
+245 
-255 IKPSRTQNS
+255 
-264 LSAALKKKYEN
+264 
-275 LDDEEVMALLIA
+275 
-287 WNNRIL
+287 
-293 FLRLLESLLISF
+293 
-305 KHFEKPFL
+305 
-313 TTENF
+313 
-318 KDFNALNTLF
+318 
-328 FEVLAKKNSERSLN
+328 
-342 KEDKILEKIPYLN
+342 
-355 SSLFDQTPL
+355 
-364 ELKGHEIRLLENKK
+364 
-378 LELYQN
+378 
-384 SVLKKHENYQ
+384 
-394 EKKELPLLKYLFEF
+394 
-408 LRLYKFTTTPKDI
+408 
-421 KDNTDTSESRLI
+421 
-433 NPSVL
+433 
-438 GLVFEKLNGY
+438 
-448 KEGSFYTPS
+448 
-457 FITSYMC
+457 MC

-476 NAIYQWDC
+476 NQTYKIECD
-484 ENLKALR
+484 NLTELKNYFKDNYSYKEDKR
-491 EKIDRNFS
+491 
-499 NEKAKEYLNTLLTLR
+499 KEYLNTLLTLR

-527 SALNEMVLIAYE
+527 SALNEMVLIAYK

-559 IHHAQT
+559 IHT
-565 GEIFNYKKPHSEND
+565 PEDKVFKYTIPHSEND
-579 PHHQIQ
+579 PHHHIQ

-653 LVSRFALKDKALL
+653 LISRFALKDKALL

-798 YTPYPKLDKTD
+798 YTPYPKLDKSD

-845 PEVLNDE
+845 PEVLDDE

-867 IRQEHIKDLKPLLQK
+867 IRQEHIKDLKPLLEK

-903 HLLKEKGFNAFIT
+903 HLLKEKGFSAFIT

-933 LKKTTLVSYMEL
+933 LKKTTIVSYMEL
-945 NALKVFESAAVD
+945 NALKVFESATVD
-957 TSIMSF
+957 TSIIHF
-963 IKQTPPKESDFEYYE
+963 IKQPPPKESEFNYYE

-989 TPHLPMKQNAL
+989 TPYLSMKQNAL
-1000 STESFIFANATLL
+1000 STESFIFANNKLL

-1028 WDIQINYGIKT
+1028 WGIQIYRGILT
-1039 GANEAFIIPTE
+1039 GCNEAFIIPTE
-1050 KREEILKNCDDAQKD
+1050 KRDAILKNCDDLQKD

-1096 DLWVI
+1096 HLWVI
-1101 IAKFGSHEFLEV
+1101 NTHNGYTSALKSKIPPIDIEKYPATKAHLDSHYDAIVTRSDQGDTPYNLRNCAYLE
-1113 EYPTIYNHLLQYKD
+1113 
-1127 QLEQRGQCRYSR
+1127 
-1139 GPQNSNKPY
+1139 
-1148 PGQHHWLELDNNP
+1148 
-1161 KDSYLQDFE
+1161 DFE
-1170 KEKIVYG
+1170 KEKIVYPC
-1177 EIVQEPRFYLDNGE
+1177 IMAKEPCFVYEEKG
-1191 CELGVFYAEAT
+1191 FYAPAPANIITGDKTE
-1202 SFILTGEHLRYL
+1202 IKYLTAL
-1214 LGMLHSKLI
+1214 LNSKCI
-1223 TFAFKTFY
+1223 YFAMRKFY
-1231 AGGGLGESG
+1231 MGGGIEGEL
-1240 YRYKKAFIERLP
+1240 KTNNLEKIP
-1252 IPQITEK
+1252 IPQITTK

-1264 DKITD
+1264 DKITALVD
-1269 GAKQILA
+1269 KILQA
-1276 LKAKDP
+1276 KAKDP
-1282 KANTQGLEKEIDAL
+1282 KANTQGLEKEIDTL

-1301 HLTDEEI
+1301 NLTDEEI
-1308 KTIENGQ
+1308 KTIEDGQ

>member
-1 MICFTRIPLKDFIK
+1 MIRFAHISLKDFIK

-34 NNLLEN
+34 NSLLEN
-40 APKQDDEEFQ
+40 APRQDDEEFQ

-63 YDCNTYKKV
+63 YDCNTNKKV

-87 VKALNNR
+87 VKALNNKT
-94 NEFPKNREN
+94 EFPKNREN
-103 PISKAFCQMVL
+103 PLSKAFCQMVL
-114 YFLEEIEKEK
+114 YFLEEREK
-124 NNSLKHTIICNAHEF
+124 NNSLKHAIICNAHEF
-139 FLFDCKD
+139 FLFDCRD
-146 LLFLKEDK
+146 FCTLFQNNK
-154 RIKDFYKKCAKKEG
+154 RITDFYKYCAKKEG
-168 TDSSK
+168 TDPSTK
-173 PKFYKD
+173 RFYSD
-179 LEQYLQED
+179 LEEYLKKD
-187 FQGELR
+187 FKGELR
-193 YTHFNLSNYDPKE
+193 YTHFNLSSYDPKE

-213 LSQEVLLKQRK
+213 LSHEVLLKQRK

-264 LSAALKKKYEN
+264 LSDALKEKYKN

-305 KHFEKPFL
+305 EHFEKPFL

-318 KDFNALNTLF
+318 KDFNALNDLF
-328 FEVLAKKNSERSLN
+328 FEVLAKKNSERLPEI
-342 KEDKILEKIPYLN
+342 KQDKILRKIPYLN
-355 SSLFDQTPL
+355 SSLFDKTPL
-364 ELKGHEIRLLENKK
+364 ELKGYEIKLLDNKK
-378 LELYQN
+378 LEIYKN
-384 SVLKKHENYQ
+384 SVLKKDNPKQ
-394 EKKELPLLKYLFEF
+394 EPLPLLEYLFKF

-464 KESITPIVLDKF
+464 SESITPIVRDKF
-476 NAIYQWDC
+476 NATYQWDC

-491 EKIDRNFS
+491 GKIDRNFS

-514 ICDPAVGSGHFLV
+514 VCDPAVGSGHFLV

-539 LGLIASLYRH
+539 LGLIASLYRY

-559 IHHAQT
+559 IHT
-565 GEIFNYKKPHSEND
+565 PEDKIFNYTIPHREND
-579 PHHQIQ
+579 PHHHIQ
-585 KELFELKKDIIE
+585 KELFNLKKDIIE

-629 EKGKNTNNLE
+629 ENGKNTNNLE

-653 LVSRFALKDKALL
+653 LISRFALKDKALL
-666 KTEKNKNLE
+666 KNEKNKNLE
-675 YYIAEYKEL
+675 YSIAEYKEL
-684 VKIYKDPKILES
+684 VKIYKDPKILET
-696 LTRPIKDSNAVRKYA
+696 LTHPIKDSNAVRKYA

-717 ELAQNPNKDFKKAL
+717 ELEQNPNKDFKKAL
-731 NDRIEKIKEA
+731 NDRIEKVKEV
-741 FKLTLEPPQKEL
+741 FKLTLGSSQKEL

-761 HLELYGKSIL
+761 HLELYGRSIL
-771 EEANDNG
+771 EEANDNS

-784 ALEKKM
+784 ALEKQV
-790 AHEGLFHD
+790 ANLFFD
-798 YTPYPKLDKTD
+798 YRPYPKLDKSD

-845 PEVLNDE
+845 PEVLDDE

-894 YTYFFALAY
+894 YTYFFALSY
-903 HLLKEKGFNAFIT
+903 HLLKEKGFSAFIT

-925 GAKLRELL
+925 GAKLREWL

-957 TSIMSF
+957 TSIISF
-963 IKQTPPKESDFEYYE
+963 IKQTPPKESGFNYYK
-978 PTPNDKDDLKS
+978 PTENDKDDLKS
-989 TPHLPMKQNAL
+989 TPYLTMKQNAL

-1039 GANEAFIIPTE
+1039 GCNEAFIIPTE
-1050 KREEILKNCDDAQKD
+1050 KREEILNACKTQE
-1065 ERGMSERER
+1065 ERKR
-1074 TKELIKPILRGKD
+1074 TETLIKPILRGKD

-1096 DLWVI
+1096 GEWLINTHNGYTSALKSKIPPID
-1101 IAKFGSHEFLEV
+1101 IAKYPATKAHLDAHWDTIATRCDQGDTPYHLRNCAYLE
-1113 EYPTIYNHLLQYKD
+1113 
-1127 QLEQRGQCRYSR
+1127 
-1139 GPQNSNKPY
+1139 
-1148 PGQHHWLELDNNP
+1148 
-1161 KDSYLQDFE
+1161 DFE

-1191 CELGVFYAEAT
+1191 WELGYFYAEAT

-1252 IPQITEK
+1252 IPKITPQ

-1269 GAKQILA
+1269 CAERIL
-1276 LKAKDP
+1276 KSKEKDP
-1282 KANTQGLEKEIDAL
+1282 KANTQRLEKEIDAL

-1301 HLTDEEI
+1301 NLTDEEI
-1308 KTIENGQ
+1308 KIIEDGQ

>member
-1 MICFTRIPLKDFIK
+1 MIRFAHISLKDFIK

-34 NNLLEN
+34 NSLLEN

-50 KNEINKF
+50 KNETNKF
-57 LKNTYG
+57 LKNAYG
-63 YDCNTYKKV
+63 YDCNTNKKV
-72 DSAIYVDGEVRVLIE
+72 DSAIYVDGKAWVLIE

-103 PISKAFCQMVL
+103 PLSKAFCQMVL
-114 YFLEEIEKEK
+114 YFLKETEE
-124 NNSLKHTIICNAHEF
+124 NNSLKHAIICNVHEF
-139 FLFDCKD
+139 FLFDCRD
-146 LLFLKEDK
+146 FCALFQNDK
-154 RIKDFYKKCAKKEG
+154 RITDFYKYCAKKEG
-168 TDSSK
+168 TDPSTK
-173 PKFYKD
+173 RFYSD
-179 LEQYLQED
+179 LEEYLKKD
-187 FQGELR
+187 FEGELR
-193 YTHFNLSNYDPKE
+193 YTHFNLSSYDLKE

-213 LSQEVLLKQRK
+213 LSQEVLLKQKK
-224 TLDANT
+224 TIDANT

-245 EEQNDKGKIL
+245 EEKNEKGKTL

-264 LSAALKKKYEN
+264 LSDALKCSYNN

-305 KHFEKPFL
+305 KHFENPFL

-318 KDFNALNTLF
+318 EDFNDLNTLF
-328 FEVLAKKNSERSLN
+328 FEVLAKKNSERL
-342 KEDKILEKIPYLN
+342 KEIKEYKILEKIPYLN

-364 ELKGHEIRLLENKK
+364 ELKGYEIKLLDNKK
-378 LELYQN
+378 LEIYKN
-384 SVLKKHENYQ
+384 SVLKKHEYYQ
-394 EKKELPLLKYLFEF
+394 KQKDLPLLKYLFAF
-408 LRLYKFTTTPKDI
+408 LRLYDFTTTPKDI
-421 KDNTDTSESRLI
+421 KDNTNTSESRLI

-464 KESITPIVLDKF
+464 KESITPIVLGKF
-476 NAIYQWDC
+476 NQTYKIECD
-484 ENLKALR
+484 NLKELKNYLKSYKEDKR
-491 EKIDRNFS
+491 
-499 NEKAKEYLNTLLTLR
+499 KEYLQLLLTLR
-514 ICDPAVGSGHFLV
+514 VCDPAVGSGHFLV

-549 ELRLENDEII
+549 DLKLENDEII
-559 IHHAQT
+559 IHT
-565 GEIFNYKKPHSEND
+565 PEDKIFNYTIPHREND

-629 EKGKNTNNLE
+629 EKGKNTNALE

-653 LVSRFALKDKALL
+653 LISRFNLNDDLKKIPNI
-666 KTEKNKNLE
+666 KQK
-675 YYIAEYKEL
+675 IQEYKDL
-684 VKIYKDPKILES
+684 VAQYKDPNSLYPLNKADLINKIQDLKNTFS
-696 LTRPIKDSNAVRKYA
+696 LTLKDPKTKA
-711 KERLYQ
+711 
-717 ELAQNPNKDFKKAL
+717 ELEKA
-731 NDRIEKIKEA
+731 IEKHIKNYNFFALDDKSLLDGLNYFTPSLFGTLKLSPKEEEEA
-741 FKLTLEPPQKEL
+741 FAS
-753 KFKKFLKE
+753 
-761 HLELYGKSIL
+761 YGRIR
-771 EEANDNG
+771 
-778 LELEAL
+778 AL
-784 ALEKKM
+784 RK
-790 AHEGLFHD
+790 
-798 YTPYPKLDKTD
+798 KLDD
-809 KVVGL
+809 ALSGR
-814 EHFNRYVL
+814 EY
-822 TSYKDLQD
+822 Q
-830 ENERYANAL
+830 NAF

-845 PEVLNDE
+845 PEVLDDE

-888 NSTADI
+888 NSSSDI

-903 HLLKEKGFNAFIT
+903 HLLKEKGFSAFIT

-925 GAKLRELL
+925 GAKLREWL
-933 LKKTTLVSYMEL
+933 LKKTTIVSYMEL

-957 TSIMSF
+957 TSIMNF
-963 IKQTPPKESDFEYYE
+963 IKQTPPKESEFKYYE

-989 TPHLPMKQNAL
+989 TPSLLMKQNAL

-1039 GANEAFIIPTE
+1039 GANEAFIITTE
-1050 KREEILKNCDDAQKD
+1050 KRDAILNACKTQ
-1065 ERGMSERER
+1065 EERER
-1074 TKELIKPILRGKD
+1074 TERLIKPILRGKD
-1087 IKRYSYEWA
+1087 IKRYSYEWVH
-1096 DLWVI
+1096 LWVI
-1101 IAKFGSHEFLEV
+1101 NTHNGYTSNLKSKIPPIDIEKCPATKAHLDAHYDTIATRSDQGDTPYHLRNCAYLE
-1113 EYPTIYNHLLQYKD
+1113 
-1127 QLEQRGQCRYSR
+1127 
-1139 GPQNSNKPY
+1139 
-1148 PGQHHWLELDNNP
+1148 
-1161 KDSYLQDFE
+1161 DFE

-1191 CELGVFYAEAT
+1191 CELGFFYAEAT

-1269 GAKQILA
+1269 CAERILKA
-1276 LKAKDP
+1276 KAKDP

-1301 HLTDEEI
+1301 NLTDEEI
-1308 KTIENGQ
+1308 KIIEDGQ

>member
-1 MICFTRIPLKDFIK
+1 MIRFAHISLKDFIK
-15 KHNPQEPKKETI
+15 KHNPQTPTKETI

-34 NNLLEN
+34 NSLLEN
-40 APKQDDEEFQ
+40 APRQDDEEFQ

-63 YDCNTYKKV
+63 YDCNTRKKV
-72 DSAIYVDGEVRVLIE
+72 DSAIRVDGEVQVLIE
-87 VKALNNR
+87 VKALNKKT
-94 NEFPKNREN
+94 EFPKNREN
-103 PISKAFCQMVL
+103 PLSKAFCQMVL

-146 LLFLKEDK
+146 LLFLNDDK
-154 RIKDFYKKCAKKEG
+154 RIKKFYKNWAKNEG

-173 PKFYKD
+173 PKFYED
-179 LEQYLQED
+179 LEQYLQKD

-193 YTHFNLSNYDPKE
+193 YTHFNLSSYDPKE

-213 LSQEVLLKQRK
+213 LSHEVLLKQRK

-245 EEQNDKGKIL
+245 EEQNEKGKIL

-264 LSAALKKKYEN
+264 LSYALKEKYKN

-305 KHFEKPFL
+305 KHFENPFL

-318 KDFNALNTLF
+318 KTFNALNTLF
-328 FEVLAKKNSERSLN
+328 FEVLAKKNSERLKEI

-355 SSLFDQTPL
+355 SSLFDKTPL
-364 ELKGHEIRLLENKK
+364 ELKGHEIKLLDNKK
-378 LELYQN
+378 LEIYKN
-384 SVLKKHENYQ
+384 SVLKKDNPKQ
-394 EKKELPLLKYLFEF
+394 EPLPLLEYFFAF
-408 LRLYKFTTTPKDI
+408 LRLYDFTTTPKDI
-421 KDNTDTSESRLI
+421 KDNQNNSESCLI

-476 NAIYQWDC
+476 NQTYKIEC
-484 ENLKALR
+484 ENLKELKNYLKSYKEDKR
-491 EKIDRNFS
+491 
-499 NEKAKEYLNTLLTLR
+499 KEYLQLLLTLR

-527 SALNEMVLIAYE
+527 SALNEMVLIAFK
-539 LGLIASLYRH
+539 LGLIASLHRYD
-549 ELRLENDEII
+549 LKLENDEII
-559 IHHAQT
+559 IHYTPT
-565 GEIFNYKKPHSEND
+565 GEIFNYTKPHSEND

-585 KELFELKKDIIE
+585 KELFNLKKDIIE

-629 EKGKNTNNLE
+629 EEGKNTNALE

-653 LVSRFALKDKALL
+653 LISRFNLNDDLKKIPNI
-666 KTEKNKNLE
+666 KQK
-675 YYIAEYKEL
+675 IQEYKDL
-684 VKIYKDPKILES
+684 VAQYKDPNPLYPLNKQDLINKIQDLKNTFS
-696 LTRPIKDSNAVRKYA
+696 LTLKDPKTKA
-711 KERLYQ
+711 
-717 ELAQNPNKDFKKAL
+717 ELEKA
-731 NDRIEKIKEA
+731 IEKHIKKYNDFALDDKSLLDGLNYFIPNLFGTPKLSPKEEEEA
-741 FKLTLEPPQKEL
+741 FAS
-753 KFKKFLKE
+753 
-761 HLELYGKSIL
+761 YGRIR
-771 EEANDNG
+771 
-778 LELEAL
+778 AL
-784 ALEKKM
+784 RK
-790 AHEGLFHD
+790 
-798 YTPYPKLDKTD
+798 KLDD
-809 KVVGL
+809 ALSGG
-814 EHFNRYVL
+814 EYH
-822 TSYKDLQD
+822 
-830 ENERYANAL
+830 NAF

-845 PEVLNDE
+845 PEVLDDE

-867 IRQEHIKDLKPLLQK
+867 IRQEQIKDLKPLLQK

-894 YTYFFALAY
+894 YTYFFALSY

-925 GAKLRELL
+925 GAKLREWL
-933 LKKTTLVSYMEL
+933 LKKTTIVSYMEL

-957 TSIMSF
+957 TSIMNF
-963 IKQTPPKESDFEYYE
+963 IKQTPPKESGFNYYK

-989 TPHLPMKQNAL
+989 TPYLSMKQNAL

-1028 WDIQINYGIKT
+1028 WDIQIYRGILT
-1039 GANEAFIIPTE
+1039 GCNEAFIIPTE
-1050 KREEILKNCDDAQKD
+1050 KRDEILKNCDDTQKD

-1096 DLWVI
+1096 HLWVI
-1101 IAKFGSHEFLEV
+1101 NTHNGYTSNLKSKIPPIDIEKTPAIKAHLDAHLDTIATRCDQGDTPYHLRNCAYLE
-1113 EYPTIYNHLLQYKD
+1113 
-1127 QLEQRGQCRYSR
+1127 
-1139 GPQNSNKPY
+1139 
-1148 PGQHHWLELDNNP
+1148 
-1161 KDSYLQDFE
+1161 DFE
-1170 KEKIVYG
+1170 KEKIVYPC
-1177 EIVQEPRFYLDNGE
+1177 IMAKEPCFVYEEKG
-1191 CELGVFYAEAT
+1191 FYAPAPAN
-1202 SFILTGEHLRYL
+1202 IITGDKIEITYITAL
-1214 LGMLHSKLI
+1214 LNSKCI
-1223 TFAFKTFY
+1223 YFAMRKFY
-1231 AGGGLGESG
+1231 MGGGIEGEL
-1240 YRYKKAFIERLP
+1240 KTNNLEKIP
-1252 IPQITEK
+1252 IPKITEK

-1276 LKAKDP
+1276 LKEKDP
-1282 KANTQGLEKEIDAL
+1282 KANTQQLEKEIDAL

-1308 KTIENGQ
+1308 KIIENGQ